1 MSTESAAGA
10 GGLSGFMKSRMKS
23 VAVAAALI
31 AGTWFWIALPIEG
44 MTPEGNRIF
53 GALIAWV
60 ILLTAEVTDASII
73 TLLWLVF
80 LIIAGLAKGL
90 ELEVAVEQ
98 AKKYISEAL
107 SAMLDLGAGSGPMD
121 HAYWV

>member
-1 MSTESAAGA
+1 
-10 GGLSGFMKSRMKS
+10 
-23 VAVAAALI
+23 
-31 AGTWFWIALPIEG
+31 

-80 LIIAGLAKGL
+80 LIIAGWQSL
-90 ELEVAVEQ
+90 E
-98 AKKYISEAL
+98 
-107 SAMLDLGAGSGPMD
+107 
-121 HAYWV
+121 WR